1 MNRILIYIVLAALF
15 ALPSAA
21 ETPSRLED
29 IGETTREVAPAETPS
44 RPECIGKTAQS
55 GRSHGPAAL
64 EVAAARTE
72 ATATGLKVVT
82 AVQEGVLEGLE
93 VVAVGQGETE
103 PTREMA
109 VAKLEETPAG
119 TGPEVAAAGSVEGK
133 TTREVEVTPTG
144 HEVTG
149 AGPAGAALE
158 VAAAGTEATA
168 GQEGVMEVALAVA
181 AEGSGIRERIEEVAG
196 AESGIRERIEA
207 VAADPAFSQ
216 AVVGICAR
224 KADGTPLVE
233 MNSETMML
241 PASNMKLI
249 STGAALHALGTD
261 MQFETRLGYDGT
273 VEDGTLHG
281 DLYIIGGGDPTLGSK
296 DSIAVDIDHTFAQW
310 EAIIRANGIT
320 RIEGRIIGDGRWFE
334 GMAEEP
340 TWLLEDAG
348 TYYGTGT
355 TGLMF
360 YENMQSFAVSAGA
373 QVGDP
378 VNISPSYP
386 DAPWMEFRYNCSTGE
401 KGTGDMLYM
410 YASDLAPIAEIRGT
424 FGVDRAAKR
433 LDCANKFPEHTC
445 ASYFHDFLKQRGLE
459 CTGGVA
465 DLNIRESELEDIDSL
480 TVIGSTFSPTLDR
493 IVFETNHASNN
504 LYAETLMRT
513 LGKELRGSACYD
525 SSYVALNDI
534 LKDLKV
540 DVSRGAQIQDGS
552 GLSRQNYI
560 SADFICRFLAAMT
573 VSPSYGTF
581 LASLPSPGGSGTLQY
596 NMSGKPASL
605 RNRIKVKSGSMNG
618 VRCYSGYILP
628 SENSG
633 GQADGLPAD
642 TIVFS
647 ILTNNCTSPTWQ
659 VRPLLDRIMAALA
672 ECN

>member
-1 MNRILIYIVLAALF
+1 MNRRLIYIVLAALF

-21 ETPSRLED
+21 ETPSRLEG
-29 IGETTREVAPAETPS
+29 IGVTTREVTSAETPS
-44 RPECIGKTAQS
+44 RTEWTGRTAQT
-55 GRSHGPAAL
+55 GRSHGPTGL
-64 EVAAARTE
+64 EVAAAGTE
-72 ATATGLKVVT
+72 APTGTVAVTGQRETGTAREVT
-82 AVQEGVLEGLE
+82 AAGPV
-93 VVAVGQGETE
+93 ETE

-119 TGPEVAAAGSVEGK
+119 TGLKVAAAGSVEGK
-133 TTREVEVTPTG
+133 TTREVEITPTG
-144 HEVTG
+144 QEVTG
-149 AGPAGAALE
+149 AGPA
-158 VAAAGTEATA
+158 
-168 GQEGVMEVALAVA
+168 VA
-181 AEGSGIRERIEEVAG
+181 AE
-196 AESGIRERIEA
+196 ESGIQQRIEA
-207 VAADPAFSQ
+207 MAADQAFGQ

-224 KADGTPLVE
+224 KADGKTLVDI
-233 MNSETMML
+233 NSKTMML

-249 STGAALHALGTD
+249 TTGAALHALGTD
-261 MQFETRLGYDGT
+261 MQFETSIGYDGT
-273 VEDGTLHG
+273 VEDGTLYG

-310 EAIIRANGIT
+310 EAIIRANGIS

-410 YASDLAPIAEIRGT
+410 YASDLTPIAEIRGT

-445 ASYFHDFLKQRGLE
+445 ASYFHDFLKKRGLE
-459 CTGGVA
+459 CSGGVA

-513 LGKELRGSACYD
+513 LGKELRGNACYD
-525 SSYVALNDI
+525 SSYVALNDV
-534 LKDLKV
+534 LKILKV
-540 DVSRGAQIQDGS
+540 DFSKGAQIQDGS

-573 VSPSYGTF
+573 ESPSYGTF
-581 LASLPSPGGSGTLQY
+581 LASLPSPGGNGTLQY

-659 VRPLLDRIMAALA
+659 VRPLLDSMMAALA

>member
-93 VVAVGQGETE
+93 VVAVGQGETGT
-103 PTREMA
+103 TREMA

-181 AEGSGIRERIEEVAG
+181 AEGN
-196 AESGIRERIEA
+196 GIRERIEA

-233 MNSETMML
+233 MNSQTMML

-310 EAIIRANGIT
+310 EAIIRANGIS

-659 VRPLLDRIMAALA
+659 VRPLLDRVMAALA

>member
-1 MNRILIYIVLAALF
+1 MNRRLIYIVLAALF
-15 ALPSAA
+15 TLPSAA
-21 ETPSRLED
+21 GTPSRLEWA
-29 IGETTREVAPAETPS
+29 EVTTREVASAGTPS
-44 RPECIGKTAQS
+44 RTEWTGETAQT
-55 GRSHGPAAL
+55 GRSHGPAGQ
-64 EVAAARTE
+64 EST
-72 ATATGLKVVT
+72 TGLK
-82 AVQEGVLEGLE
+82 
-93 VVAVGQGETE
+93 
-103 PTREMA
+103 
-109 VAKLEETPAG
+109 
-119 TGPEVAAAGSVEGK
+119 
-133 TTREVEVTPTG
+133 
-144 HEVTG
+144 
-149 AGPAGAALE
+149 
-158 VAAAGTEATA
+158 
-168 GQEGVMEVALAVA
+168 VA
-181 AEGSGIRERIEEVAG
+181 AEGSE
-196 AESGIRERIEA
+196 IRERIEA

-233 MNSETMML
+233 MNSQTMML

-249 STGAALHALGTD
+249 STGAALHALGAD

-273 VEDGTLHG
+273 VEDGTLRG

-573 VSPSYGTF
+573 GSPSYGTF

-659 VRPLLDRIMAALA
+659 VRPLLDRVMAALA